1 MGKKISIGIM
11 GLLVIGALVVAMTG
25 TVLAQEETPPL
36 EQKPFGGHGRGHGF
50 GHPFS
55 HQTSRSMGGQVGLEA
70 IAEALKLTP
79 DELSTQLWGGKTL
92 ADLAKEAGVPLEDL
106 QETVNAAL
114 EQAKREAIE
123 QAVEDG
129 SLDPNHGKWLLEG
142 LDKGY
147 LGGHGCGGFAGHP
160 GRGGFRGHGGFRG
173 LPGGDTGFGPF
184 NHFGRG
190 MSDA

>member
-1 MGKKISIGIM
+1 
-11 GLLVIGALVVAMTG
+11 VIGARVIAMTG
-25 TVLAQEETPPL
+25 TVLAQEEKPEP
-36 EQKPFGGHGRGHGF
+36 ESKPFGWHGRGHGF

-55 HQTSRSMGGQVGLEA
+55 HQTSRGFGGQVGLEA
-70 IAEALKLTP
+70 AAEALGLTP

-92 ADLAKEAGVPLEDL
+92 ADLAEEAKVPLEDL

-114 EQAKREAIE
+114 EQAKRDAIE
-123 QAVEDG
+123 QAVENG
-129 SLDPNHGKWLLEG
+129 KLDPDHGKWLLEG

-147 LGGHGCGGFAGHP
+147 LGGHGCGGFGGHP
-160 GRGGFRGHGGFRG
+160 GRGGFRGHDGFRG
-173 LPGGDTGFGPF
+173 LPGGDTGFSPF